1 MTLSGLNGQLIRRAP
16 SAASQAV
23 GISGPYV
30 HAEAA
35 KRLHERFAM
44 TGCDTNV
51 WPLSPQ
57 DWSTG

>member
-1 MTLSGLNGQLIRRAP
+1 MTTSILNGQLVSRPP
-16 SAASQAV
+16 SAASGAACFAK
-23 GISGPYV
+23 PYV
-30 HAEAA
+30 TGAA
-35 KRLHERFAM
+35 VKGLRHGFAM